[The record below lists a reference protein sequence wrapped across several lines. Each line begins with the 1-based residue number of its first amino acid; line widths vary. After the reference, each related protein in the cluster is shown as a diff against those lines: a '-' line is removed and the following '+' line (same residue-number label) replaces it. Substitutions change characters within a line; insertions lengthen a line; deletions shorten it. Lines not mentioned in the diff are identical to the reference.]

1 MKPAKLD
8 NKFLSGWRYVEV
20 ARYVP
25 SLSRVIRDKD
35 GDSPLIIDY
44 NQVQDYADKHGNTGI
59 YTSVWLYDSKDI
71 ESATRYS
78 NLYFDLDN
86 KDIQIS
92 YDETLKLINY
102 LCDLIPKEAVKI
114 YFTGKKGFHIECDA
128 ECLGISPSN
137 DLPVIY
143 RFIANYIKSKINLSS
158 LDLSVYDARRMW
170 RLPGTRHQDSNLYKT
185 LISQDEM
192 LSGIDAIFRIS
203 SEYRENECTQSNF
216 SYKANQ
222 WYRDM
227 FYLMEE
233 DRERSKDYL
242 SYFNKHG
249 SSGLRKVDNKPKKFT
264 PNILLE
270 KCPAI
275 KRIALEAQTNKDIDH
290 ESRLFLCSILTYT
303 DESIEFLHGILSHCN
318 DYNVEKS
325 TAHIQ
330 DWIKRR
336 EIGIGGR
343 PYTCDRA
350 NSVGVG
356 CGSCNLEQRRK
367 WVKIG
372 DKFVETNEKSSPSP
386 VRFAYTSEKDSNK
399 RKENK

>member
-1 MKPAKLD
+1 MRPIQEQG
-8 NKFLSGWRYVEV
+8 KFLSDWKYVEV

-35 GDSPLIIDY
+35 GDLPLIL
-44 NQVQDYADKHGNTGI
+44 DYADVEAYANKHNNIGI
-59 YTSVWLYDSKDI
+59 YTSVWLFNSKDI
-71 ESATRYS
+71 ETAIRYS
-78 NLYFDLDN
+78 NLYFDLDS
-86 KDIQIS
+86 KDINDSHKETITL
-92 YDETLKLINY
+92 YDY
-102 LCDLIPKEAVKI
+102 LSKFIPEEGIKI
-114 YFTGKKGFHIECDA
+114 YFTGKKGFHLECVA
-128 ECLGISPSN
+128 TCLGISPSN
-137 DLPVIY
+137 ELPTVY
-143 RFIANYIKSKINLSS
+143 RFIASDIKTKLKLESV
-158 LDLSVYDARRMW
+158 DLSVYDARRMW
-170 RLPGTRHQDSNLYKT
+170 RLPGSRHQDSGLYKIPLT
-185 LISQDEM
+185 KEELYSTMEIIHSIAKSSRSKEYEDIS
-192 LSGIDAIFRIS
+192 
-203 SEYRENECTQSNF
+203 F

-227 FYLMEE
+227 HYSMEK
-233 DRERSKDYL
+233 DKERSKDYL

-249 SSGLRKVDNKPKKFT
+249 SSAIKNIDSKPKQFT
-264 PNILLE
+264 PKVLLD

-275 KRIALEAQTNKDIDH
+275 LRMLEEAKKNKDLDH

-303 DESIEFLHGILSHCN
+303 DESIEFLHKILSLCS

-336 EIGIGGR
+336 EMGIGGR

-356 CGSCNLEQRRK
+356 CGSCNLEERRK

-372 DKFVETNEKSSPSP
+372 DRYVETNDKSSPSP
-386 VRFAYTSEKDSNK
+386 IRFAYKTISK
-399 RKENK
+399 R